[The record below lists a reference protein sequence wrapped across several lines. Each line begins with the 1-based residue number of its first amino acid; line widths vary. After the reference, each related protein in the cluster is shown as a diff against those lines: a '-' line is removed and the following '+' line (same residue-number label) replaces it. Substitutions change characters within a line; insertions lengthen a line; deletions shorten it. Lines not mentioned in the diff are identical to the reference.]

1 MVIEQAGNGHTSLGH
16 ARRVIAPRCP
26 LFRPANMARRPI
38 LFPPLLPPRP
48 PSPCRP
54 RGPAYIKRTATNGF
68 GRTCNFH

>member
-38 LFPPLLPPRP
+38 LSSLPRP
-48 PSPCRP
+48 PRRP
-54 RGPAYIKRTATNGF
+54 RGPRVYQANVF